1 MTTANIEEAKN
12 RAKPH
17 LIIFQIMV
25 FINAKMGAHC
35 FGSVLP
41 IWNCFNQIILKVS
54 RFWRHL
60 PLPEKHTDK
69 LLRGDFAC
77 GQQQ

>member
-1 MTTANIEEAKN
+1 VKYTGTKRRITTANIEEAKN

-41 IWNCFNQIILKVS
+41 I
-54 RFWRHL
+54 
-60 PLPEKHTDK
+60 
-69 LLRGDFAC
+69 
-77 GQQQ
+77 

>member
-35 FGSVLP
+35 FGSALP
-41 IWNCFNQIILKVS
+41 ILNCLTQIILKVNRCS
-54 RFWRHL
+54 PHL

-69 LLRGDFAC
+69 LLRGDSAY